1 MSGNTLS
8 IAEAAISALILL
20 SAYYYSYL
28 KNRRRS
34 MMLWTVGW
42 TWYLVRL
49 LLVLFEVN
57 ELTGAASLLSGWFL
71 LAGSYAFVG
80 RRARPLIAGLFI
92 VVGVWEVVAG
102 FVGVAFWM
110 HALPTFTLL
119 GGAMIR
125 MGILLH
131 ANATPRGF
139 GERVASIGLILW
151 GLHKFNYPFLRGLEW
166 FAPIGFTIGGLLALV
181 VGVGM
186 LMAFLDRTHE
196 QMRLSEDRFRS
207 LVGSMEDIVVTTDP
221 HGRIVDA
228 YGGWFERNRMNRELI
243 LSRKLTDLLDH
254 RHDEIV
260 SLEIGEAMRGLVRN
274 RTIDIDLSGVERWFS
289 FTISP
294 LRDGLDRVI
303 GVVIVGRD
311 ITDCT
316 ESRNALAERLQE
328 NETLLQEI
336 HHRVKNNMQIMASL
350 LSLQSGRLKDADD
363 RVLLEESSQRI
374 QTMAH
379 VHEQLYASQSLSHVA
394 MAPYIQELA
403 SRLSQTYGCC
413 EHGIEIRA
421 EIDEIELS
429 IERAVPC
436 AQILHELITNALKH
450 AFTDRDCGTVTI
462 SMKRSGPTHLALTV
476 HDNGRGMEKSAN
488 ECGSGD
494 TLGMKLIE
502 LLSRQLDGA
511 HTFSNSIGTRFELT
525 FEQERSGG

>member
-1 MSGNTLS
+1 MSDSVLS
-8 IAEAAISALILL
+8 ITAAAISTLIVL
-20 SAYYYSYL
+20 SAYYYSYR
-28 KNRRRS
+28 KHRSRS

-42 TWYLVRL
+42 SWYLVRL
-49 LLVLFEVN
+49 LLELFEVN
-57 ELTGAASLLSGWFL
+57 VLTGAASLLSGWVL

-80 RRARPLIAGLFI
+80 RRTRPVIAGLFI
-92 VVGVWEVVAG
+92 GVGVWEVAAG
-102 FVGVAFWM
+102 AVGAPFWM
-110 HALPTFTLL
+110 HALPTLTLL

-125 MGILLH
+125 MGLLLH
-131 ANATPRGF
+131 AEGSPRGF
-139 GERVASIGLILW
+139 GERVASIGLICW
-151 GLHKFNYPFLRGLEW
+151 GLHKFNYPFLRDVEW
-166 FAPIGFTIGGLLALV
+166 FAPIGFMIGSLLALV

-207 LVGSMEDIVVTTDP
+207 LVGSMEDIVITTDP
-221 HGRIVDA
+221 RGRVVDA

-243 LSRKLTDLLDH
+243 LSREITELLDH
-254 RHDEIV
+254 RHDDIV
-260 SLEIGEAMRGLVRN
+260 SLEIGAAMRGAIKQ
-274 RTIDIDLSGVERWFS
+274 RTIDIDLFGAERWFS

-294 LRDGLDRVI
+294 LRDGLDRAI

-311 ITDCT
+311 ITDCA
-316 ESRNALAERLQE
+316 ESRNELADRLQE

-394 MAPYIQELA
+394 MAPYIQELT
-403 SRLSQTYGCC
+403 SRLSQTYGCY
-413 EHGIEIRA
+413 ERGIEIRT
-421 EIDEIELS
+421 EVDEIELS

-450 AFTDRDCGTVTI
+450 AFANRERGLVTI
-462 SMKRSGPTHLALTV
+462 SMKRSGPAHLALTV
-476 HDNGRGMEKSAN
+476 HDDGTGMKESANGR
-488 ECGSGD
+488 GD

-502 LLSRQLDGA
+502 LLSRQLDGTHA
-511 HTFSNSIGTRFELT
+511 FSNSIGTRFELT